1 MGHANQAP
9 SERPLENKEIK
20 ELDAFLLADDGLE
33 DPMDFFTFDGF
44 ICAVLSAP
52 HTILPS
58 EWLRWVWD
66 QKQGAQ
72 APEFASE
79 KQAKRILSLLI
90 GHADVLAFTLVHG
103 PQHWEPLFYSHKI
116 GGNGVPIVD
125 EWCCGYV
132 KGIALGAEAWQ
143 PLIEARPDWFEV
155 IQLYGTP
162 SGWHRLKD
170 LVEVRPDF
178 CLLGIRLTC
187 QTRARGSQHP
197 RLLARPPVVTEL
209 LTSVIFR

>member
-1 MGHANQAP
+1 MTWDMP
-9 SERPLENKEIK
+9 IRPLQNGPLSNKEIK

-90 GHADVLAFTLVHG
+90 GHATCWHSRWFTVRSIGNPCSIRTRSEGMACRSLTNGAAATSKASRSVLRLG
-103 PQHWEPLFYSHKI
+103 SH
-116 GGNGVPIVD
+116 
-125 EWCCGYV
+125 
-132 KGIALGAEAWQ
+132 L
-143 PLIEARPDWFEV
+143 LRPD
-155 IQLYGTP
+155 LTG
-162 SGWHRLKD
+162 LK
-170 LVEVRPDF
+170 
-178 CLLGIRLTC
+178 
-187 QTRARGSQHP
+187 
-197 RLLARPPVVTEL
+197 
-209 LTSVIFR
+209 